1 MATENS
7 QIIIP
12 NAQEPTKPLTMI
24 TIHNSIKLTP
34 TNYLSWKTQIEAI
47 LIGYDLQKF
56 IDGSHPAPPTTIT
69 TNNVVSTNLHTKHGY
84 VKTNYYLE
92 PLSAL
97 SHLLYTAN
105 IGQHLCSPS
114 RGHIKQLKDH
124 LKNITKGSQSITDY
138 MQSIKT
144 RADELAALGKP
155 LDQEDLIEKVLEGLD
170 ENYQSI
176 IDAVNGRDSTISFD
190 ELHEKLINKEL
201 SLRNK
206 ISPSPLPASAHATN
220 VRSTP
225 WSVTNR
231 TPRLPGSTSAPTQG
245 IIRNSPTNT
254 RDNRPPARPFLG
266 RCQWCSTQGHVVS
279 RCPLFRQQFP
289 QVQPPSRPGN
299 SSQSRPPAPQ
309 QAQANVTTTI
319 PPTPHGYLI
328 VEPHIIPFDGTD
340 EIMIGWL
347 GLPYLTRFHLS
358 YHSSHSF
365 TLSNVLCVPTMK
377 RNLISISQFCKSNNT
392 SIEFLPSSF
401 HVKDLHTGAILL
413 QGRTKDGVYEWPLS
427 TTQSRPLIAFS
438 SVKTTLSEWHH
449 RLGHP
454 SLSIFKNIM
463 SSFHLDV
470 SRPSN
475 FNFNCNS
482 CQCNKSHKLPFS
494 TSTLS
499 TSSPLEVIFTDIWTS
514 PVYSTDNFKYYVIF
528 VDHFTK
534 YIWFYPLKRKSDTHA
549 VFVRFKALVEKF
561 FNRPIITLYS
571 DNGGEYQALS
581 SFLTING
588 VSHLTSPPHTPEHN
602 GYSERRHRHIVE
614 TGLSLLTHAS
624 MPLSYWPFAFSTAVY
639 LINRLP
645 TPTLN
650 HLSPYFKLFG
660 TFPNYSKLRSFGCLC
675 YPWLRPYTSHKLES
689 RSSPCVFVGYS
700 PTQSAYLCLDTSTAR
715 LYTSRH
721 VRFVESIFPFVTS
734 HTSLPRAT
742 SSTISEWCSITL
754 PVVATPSVN
763 DSHSSAPVQ
772 ETKCDCANNPPLPP
786 TQNDPN
792 QPPDLSPSPHVIVT
806 RSKHNIHKPIQKLN
820 LTAQLQQPT
829 LEPTTVTQA
838 LKDPKWRQAMSA
850 EFDALL
856 RNGTWDL
863 VPSHPTQN
871 LVGCKWI
878 FRTKYLP
885 NGSIDRYKA
894 RLVAKGFHQRP
905 GIDYSETFSPV
916 IKPTT
921 VRLVLSLAVSQ
932 GWSLRQ
938 LDVNNAFL
946 RGTLTEDVFMS
957 QPPGFID
964 RDHPHHVLRQ
974 FLLQFGFINSIA
986 DTSLFIFNNHGTILY
1001 LLVYVDDIIITG
1013 NNVEAAQTFIQQL
1026 SQRFSL
1032 KDLGPLTYFLGVEV
1046 TSHTNAKPAPTPLA
1060 TSPILTLQSG
1070 TPLSDPTEYRTV
1082 VGSLDI
1088 SPHSAGHCLYGEQ
1101 TLSVYAS
1108 TNKPR
1113 HHTSSDLPLALH
1125 AFSTDWAGNK
1135 DDFTSTSVN
1144 TDRWP
1149 LCRNCWICS
1158 LLTELGVTLPTN
1170 QLFIVIMLVQ
1180 QICSN
1185 PVFHSRMKHV
1195 ALDYHF
1201 IREQVQNGLLR
1212 VSHISPR
1219 STHALTKPLAR
1230 PRFDSLKA
1238 KIGLAPR
1245 QIHLAGT

>member
-1 MATENS
+1 MATENT

-34 TNYLSWKTQIEAI
+34 TNYLSWKTQMEAI
-47 LIGYDLQKF
+47 FIGYDLQKF
-56 IDGSHPAPPTTIT
+56 IDGSHPAPPTTIS
-69 TNNVVSTNLHTKHGY
+69 TNNVISTNPAYQTWLRQDKLLFGALVGTLSPTL
-84 VKTNYYLE
+84 VPLITQSKTSYEAWQIL
-92 PLSAL
+92 
-97 SHLLYTAN
+97 AN
-105 IGQHLCSPS
+105 TYARPS

-225 WSVTNR
+225 WFVTNR
-231 TPRLPGSTSAPTQG
+231 TPRLPGSTSTPTQG

-254 RDNRPPARPFLG
+254 CDNCPPARPFLG

-289 QVQPPSRPGN
+289 QVQPPPRPGN
-299 SSQSRPPAPQ
+299 SSQFRPPAPW
-309 QAQANVTTTI
+309 QAQANVATTI
-319 PPTPHGYLI
+319 PPNTTWLLDSGASHHVTTDL
-328 VEPHIIPFDGTD
+328 HNLALHSPFDGTD
-340 EIMIGWL
+340 EIMIGDGP
-347 GLPYLTRFHLS
+347 GLPISHTGSTSLTTP
-358 YHSSHSF
+358 SHSF

-377 RNLISISQFCKSNNT
+377 RSSN
-392 SIEFLPSSF
+392 
-401 HVKDLHTGAILL
+401 GAILL
-413 QGRTKDGVYEWPLS
+413 QGRTKD
-427 TTQSRPLIAFS
+427 
-438 SVKTTLSEWHH
+438 
-449 RLGHP
+449 
-454 SLSIFKNIM
+454 
-463 SSFHLDV
+463 
-470 SRPSN
+470 
-475 FNFNCNS
+475 
-482 CQCNKSHKLPFS
+482 
-494 TSTLS
+494 
-499 TSSPLEVIFTDIWTS
+499 
-514 PVYSTDNFKYYVIF
+514 VYSTDNFKYYVIF

-534 YIWFYPLKRKSDTHA
+534 YIWLYPLKRKSDTHD

-650 HLSPYFKLFG
+650 
-660 TFPNYSKLRSFGCLC
+660 
-675 YPWLRPYTSHKLES
+675 TSHHISNSLAHSLTTPNFEALDVS
-689 RSSPCVFVGYS
+689 AILGFAHTHPTNSSLIP
-700 PTQSAYLCLDTSTAR
+700 PLA
-715 LYTSRH
+715 
-721 VRFVESIFPFVTS
+721 
-734 HTSLPRAT
+734 SL
-742 SSTISEWCSITL
+742 SGTL
-754 PVVATPSVN
+754 PLKVPIYVLTHPPLVYTLLVIRGHTIRECRLCFPIKSDHSYRPKPIQDPSQHDTTCATPTPEP
-763 DSHSSAPVQ
+763 DSHSSAPVP
-772 ETKCDCANNPPLPP
+772 ETKCDCTNNPPLPS
-786 TQNDPN
+786 TKNDPN
-792 QPPDLSPSPHVIVT
+792 QPPVLSPSPHVIVT

-838 LKDPKWRQAMSA
+838 LKDPK
-850 EFDALL
+850 
-856 RNGTWDL
+856 
-863 VPSHPTQN
+863 
-871 LVGCKWI
+871 
-878 FRTKYLP
+878 
-885 NGSIDRYKA
+885 YKA

-921 VRLVLSLAVSQ
+921 VRLVLSLAISQ

-946 RGTLTEDVFMS
+946 QGTLTEDVFMS
-957 QPPGFID
+957 QPLGFID
-964 RDHPHHVLRQ
+964 RDHPHHVCKLRKAIYGLKQVPRAWYHELRQ
-974 FLLQFGFINSIA
+974 FLLQFGFINSIV
-986 DTSLFIFNNHGTILY
+986 DTSLFIFNNRGTILY

-1046 TSHTNAKPAPTPLA
+1046 TSHTNGLFLSQRKYIADLLNRTHMTEAKPAPTPLA

-1082 VGSLDI
+1082 VGSLQYLSLTRPDI
-1088 SPHSAGHCLYGEQ
+1088 AY
-1101 TLSVYAS
+1101 TMNKLSQFMHQ
-1108 TNKPR
+1108 P
-1113 HHTSSDLPLALH
+1113 TSDTGMQS
-1125 AFSTDWAGNK
+1125 
-1135 DDFTSTSVN
+1135 SV
-1144 TDRWP
+1144 
-1149 LCRNCWICS
+1149 CCGIS
-1158 LLTELGVTLPTN
+1158 
-1170 QLFIVIMLVQ
+1170 
-1180 QICSN
+1180 
-1185 PVFHSRMKHV
+1185 V
-1195 ALDYHF
+1195 A
-1201 IREQVQNGLLR
+1201 
-1212 VSHISPR
+1212 P
-1219 STHALTKPLAR
+1219 
-1230 PRFDSLKA
+1230 
-1238 KIGLAPR
+1238 
-1245 QIHLAGT
+1245 

>member
-1 MATENS
+1 MATENT

-34 TNYLSWKTQIEAI
+34 TNYLSWKTQMEAI

-56 IDGSHPAPPTTIT
+56 IDGSHHVPPTTIT
-69 TNNVVSTNLHTKHGY
+69 TNNVVPTNPAYQTWLRQDKLLFGALVGTLSPTL
-84 VKTNYYLE
+84 VPLITQSKTSYEAWQIL
-92 PLSAL
+92 
-97 SHLLYTAN
+97 AN
-105 IGQHLCSPS
+105 TYARPS

-144 RADELAALGKP
+144 RADELGKP
-155 LDQEDLIEKVLEGLD
+155 LDQEDLIEKILEGLD

-220 VRSTP
+220 VRSTA
-225 WSVTNR
+225 WSVTNC
-231 TPRLPGSTSAPTQG
+231 TPRLPGSTSTPTQG

-266 RCQWCSTQGHVVS
+266 GCQWCSTQGHVVS
-279 RCPLFRQQFP
+279 RCPLFRQQFS
-289 QVQPPSRPGN
+289 QVQPPPRPGN
-299 SSQSRPPAPQ
+299 SSQFRPPASW
-309 QAQANVTTTI
+309 QAQANVATTI
-319 PPTPHGYLI
+319 PSNTTWLLDSGASHHVTTDL
-328 VEPHIIPFDGTD
+328 HNLALHSLFDGID
-340 EIMIGWL
+340 EIMIGDGS
-347 GLPYLTRFHLS
+347 GLPISHTGSTSLTTP
-358 YHSSHSF
+358 SHSF

-392 SIEFLPSSF
+392 SIEFLPFSF

-427 TTQSRPLIAFS
+427 TTQSHPLIVFS

-499 TSSPLEVIFTDIWTS
+499 TSSPLKVIFTDIWTS
-514 PVYSTDNFKYYVIF
+514 TVYSTDNFKYYVIF

-534 YIWFYPLKRKSDTHA
+534 YIWLYPLKRKSDTHD

-588 VSHLTSPPHTPEHN
+588 VSHLTSPPHTPEHD
-602 GYSERRHRHIVE
+602 GYSERHHRHIVE

-721 VRFVESIFPFVTS
+721 VCFVESIFPFVTS
-734 HTSLPRAT
+734 HTSLPRTT
-742 SSTISEWCSITL
+742 SSTISEWCSMTL

-763 DSHSSAPVQ
+763 VGSAPPSSLLTPTAPSQSQDPSQHNTTCATPTPEPNSHSSAPVP
-772 ETKCDCANNPPLPP
+772 ETKCDCANNPPLPS

-792 QPPDLSPSPHVIVT
+792 QPPVLSPSPHVIVT

-820 LTAQLQQPT
+820 ITAQLQQPT

-838 LKDPKWRQAMSA
+838 LKDPKWSA
-850 EFDALL
+850 EFD
-856 RNGTWDL
+856 
-863 VPSHPTQN
+863 V
-871 LVGCKWI
+871 
-878 FRTKYLP
+878 LP
-885 NGSIDRYKA
+885 HMYKA

-905 GIDYSETFSPV
+905 GVDYSETFSPV

-946 RGTLTEDVFMS
+946 QGTLTEDVFMS

-964 RDHPHHVLRQ
+964 RDHPHHVCKLRKAIYGLKQ
-974 FLLQFGFINSIA
+974 A
-986 DTSLFIFNNHGTILY
+986 PRACT
-1001 LLVYVDDIIITG
+1001 
-1013 NNVEAAQTFIQQL
+1013 QTFIQQL

-1046 TSHTNAKPAPTPLA
+1046 TSHTNGLFLSQRKYIADLLNRTHMTEAKPAPTPLA

-1082 VGSLDI
+1082 VGSL
-1088 SPHSAGHCLYGEQ
+1088 
-1101 TLSVYAS
+1101 
-1108 TNKPR
+1108 
-1113 HHTSSDLPLALH
+1113 
-1125 AFSTDWAGNK
+1125 
-1135 DDFTSTSVN
+1135 
-1144 TDRWP
+1144 
-1149 LCRNCWICS
+1149 
-1158 LLTELGVTLPTN
+1158 
-1170 QLFIVIMLVQ
+1170 
-1180 QICSN
+1180 
-1185 PVFHSRMKHV
+1185 
-1195 ALDYHF
+1195 
-1201 IREQVQNGLLR
+1201 
-1212 VSHISPR
+1212 
-1219 STHALTKPLAR
+1219 
-1230 PRFDSLKA
+1230 
-1238 KIGLAPR
+1238 
-1245 QIHLAGT
+1245 

>member
-1 MATENS
+1 MATKNT

-34 TNYLSWKTQIEAI
+34 TNYLSWKTQMEAI

-69 TNNVVSTNLHTKHGY
+69 TNNVVSTNPAYQTWLRQDKLLFGALVGTLSPTL
-84 VKTNYYLE
+84 VPLITQSKTSYEAWQIL
-92 PLSAL
+92 
-97 SHLLYTAN
+97 AN
-105 IGQHLCSPS
+105 TYARPS

-144 RADELAALGKP
+144 QADELAALGKP
-155 LDQEDLIEKVLEGLD
+155 LDQEDLIKKVLEGLD

-176 IDAVNGRDSTISFD
+176 IDVVNGRDSTISFD

-231 TPRLPGSTSAPTQG
+231 TPRLPGKLKQM
-245 IIRNSPTNT
+245 
-254 RDNRPPARPFLG
+254 L
-266 RCQWCSTQGHVVS
+266 
-279 RCPLFRQQFP
+279 
-289 QVQPPSRPGN
+289 QPPF
-299 SSQSRPPAPQ
+299 
-309 QAQANVTTTI
+309 

-328 VEPHIIPFDGTD
+328 VEPHIMSPMTYTI
-340 EIMIGWL
+340 L
-347 GLPYLTRFHLS
+347 LS
-358 YHSSHSF
+358 
-365 TLSNVLCVPTMK
+365 T
-377 RNLISISQFCKSNNT
+377 
-392 SIEFLPSSF
+392 
-401 HVKDLHTGAILL
+401 DLHTGAILL

-427 TTQSRPLIAFS
+427 TSKSHPLIAFS
-438 SVKTTLSEWHH
+438 SVKTTLSE
-449 RLGHP
+449 
-454 SLSIFKNIM
+454 
-463 SSFHLDV
+463 
-470 SRPSN
+470 
-475 FNFNCNS
+475 C
-482 CQCNKSHKLPFS
+482 
-494 TSTLS
+494 
-499 TSSPLEVIFTDIWTS
+499 
-514 PVYSTDNFKYYVIF
+514 
-528 VDHFTK
+528 
-534 YIWFYPLKRKSDTHA
+534 
-549 VFVRFKALVEKF
+549 
-561 FNRPIITLYS
+561 
-571 DNGGEYQALS
+571 
-581 SFLTING
+581 
-588 VSHLTSPPHTPEHN
+588 
-602 GYSERRHRHIVE
+602 
-614 TGLSLLTHAS
+614 
-624 MPLSYWPFAFSTAVY
+624 
-639 LINRLP
+639 
-645 TPTLN
+645 
-650 HLSPYFKLFG
+650 
-660 TFPNYSKLRSFGCLC
+660 FGCLC

-689 RSSPCVFVGYS
+689 RSSPCVFVEYS
-700 PTQSAYLCLDTSTAR
+700 PTQSAYLCLDTSIAR
-715 LYTSRH
+715 LYTFRH

-742 SSTISEWCSITL
+742 SSTISEWCSMTL

-763 DSHSSAPVQ
+763 VGSAPPSSMLTPTTPSQSQDPSQHNTTCATPTPEPNSHSSAPVPK
-772 ETKCDCANNPPLPP
+772 TKCDCANNPPLPP

-792 QPPDLSPSPHVIVT
+792 QSPVLSPSPHVIVT
-806 RSKHNIHKPIQKLN
+806 RSKRNIHKPIQKLN

-856 RNGTWDL
+856 
-863 VPSHPTQN
+863 
-871 LVGCKWI
+871 
-878 FRTKYLP
+878 Y
-885 NGSIDRYKA
+885 RYKA

-905 GIDYSETFSPV
+905 GVDYSETFSLV
-916 IKPTT
+916 IKPTI

-946 RGTLTEDVFMS
+946 QGTLTEDVFMS

-964 RDHPHHVLRQ
+964 RDHPHHVCKLRKAIYGLKQAPRAWYHELRQ
-974 FLLQFGFINSIA
+974 FLLQFGFINSIV
-986 DTSLFIFNNHGTILY
+986 DTSLFIFNNRGTILY

-1032 KDLGPLTYFLGVEV
+1032 KNLGPLTYFLGVEV
-1046 TSHTNAKPAPTPLA
+1046 TSHTNGLFLSQCKYIADLLNITHMTEAKPAPTPLA

-1082 VGSLDI
+1082 VVKRLLRYLCGTLDHDI
-1088 SPHSAGHCLYGEQ
+1088 
-1101 TLSVYAS
+1101 TL
-1108 TNKPR
+1108 R
-1113 HHTSSDLPLALH
+1113 RTSPLALH
-1125 AFSTDWAGNK
+1125 AFSDSDWAGNK
-1135 DDFTSTSVN
+1135 DDFTSTSAYIIYLGHNPISWSSKKQRNVARSS
-1144 TDRWP
+1144 TEAEYRSVASTAAEIRW
-1149 LCRNCWICS
+1149 IYS
-1158 LLTELGVTLPTN
+1158 LLTELGVTLP
-1170 QLFIVIMLVQ
+1170 QQPVIYCDNVGATHL
-1180 QICSN
+1180 CSN

-1212 VSHISPR
+1212 VSHISA
-1219 STHALTKPLAR
+1219 SDQLANALTKPLAR
-1230 PRFDSLKA
+1230 PQFGSLKA

-1245 QIHLAGT
+1245 PSILRGHDKDIQSS